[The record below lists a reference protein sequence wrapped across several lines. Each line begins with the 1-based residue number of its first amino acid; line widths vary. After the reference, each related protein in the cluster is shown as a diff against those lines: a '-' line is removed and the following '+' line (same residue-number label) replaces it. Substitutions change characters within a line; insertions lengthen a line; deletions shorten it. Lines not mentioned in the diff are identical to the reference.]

1 MNLYYDIPISQIIT
15 DFSKHHRFLDF
26 YTIPYSVEYIF
37 LRNTQQGNT
46 QQGNTQQC
54 NTQQGK

>member
-37 LRNTQQGNT
+37 LRKIPNKVIPNK
-46 QQGNTQQC
+46 
-54 NTQQGK
+54 GK

>member
-37 LRNTQQGNT
+37 CVIPNKVIPNK
-46 QQGNTQQC
+46 
-54 NTQQGK
+54 GK